1 MKRLLALLLALL
13 FIVPA
18 AALGEENAY
27 YSYAS
32 DFSTDT
38 DGWYARSAGEASI
51 AVQGNALTITGR
63 NATWNSPGRDFNL
76 LPGKKYQIS
85 VQVMQSAEANVEFM
99 ISAAHSKNGLESYEN
114 LGKAKVPKG
123 CWTTITATYTP
134 AEFDNYILYV
144 ETVGSGTIDF
154 SIRNFKIELD
164 ELFFNMSLPSLAE
177 LYAPYFDLGAAIN
190 QAQVL
195 DTSRMAF
202 CDHQFNILTHE
213 NELKPDSVLDVNTS
227 RNLAKE
233 DDTAVAV
240 HFNAAKPMLDF
251 CQENGLKV
259 HGHVLVWHSQTPDVF
274 FREGYKSNGDYV
286 SREVMLARMENYIRQ
301 VFEYTEANYPGL
313 IVSWDVVNEA
323 VSDNSSSL
331 RESNWT
337 KVVGQDFVNRAFE
350 FARKYAPEGV
360 KLYYNDYSTPYEP
373 KLTGI
378 CKLLDSLIAEGNID
392 GYGFQCHYSTT
403 TPTPT
408 QVRNAMQKIAAKGLL
423 LRVSELDVGISN
435 TSDVNLTLQAARF
448 ADLFQ
453 IFVDFADQMEA
464 VQVWGLTDDRS
475 WRADEYPLLFNDR
488 CMPKP
493 AFYSVVELVEKAQ

>member
-1 MKRLLALLLALL
+1 MKRFLALLLTLL
-13 FIVPA
+13 LVMPA
-18 AALGEENAY
+18 IALGEANDY
-27 YSYAS
+27 GNYTS
-32 DFSTDT
+32 DFTAGT
-38 DGWYARSAGEASI
+38 DGWYARSAGEA
-51 AVQGNALTITGR
+51 AVSVSGNALTITGR

-76 LPGKKYQIS
+76 LPGKKYKIS
-85 VQVMQSAEANVEFM
+85 VQVLQSSEANVEFM

-114 LGKAKVPKG
+114 LGKAKAPKG
-123 CWTTITATYTP
+123 CWITVNATYTP

-144 ETVGSGTIDF
+144 ETVGHGTVDF
-154 SIRNFKIELD
+154 SIRNFKVELD
-164 ELFFNMSLPSLAE
+164 ELYFNMSLPSLAE
-177 LYAPYFDLGAAIN
+177 VYAPYFDLGAAIN
-190 QAQVL
+190 QAQAL
-195 DTSRMAF
+195 DANRMTF
-202 CDHQFNILTHE
+202 CEHQFNILTHE
-213 NELKPDSVLDVNTS
+213 NELKPDSVLDISAS

-240 HFNAAKPMLDF
+240 HFDAAKPMLDF
-251 CQENGLKV
+251 CQANGIKV

-274 FREGYKSNGDYV
+274 FREGYKSSGNYV
-286 SREVMLARMENYIRQ
+286 TREVMLARMENYIRQ

-323 VSDNSSSL
+323 VADGSTQL

-350 FARKYAPEGV
+350 IARKYAPEGV

-378 CKLLDSLIAEGNID
+378 CNLLDSLIADGNID

-435 TSDVNLTLQAARF
+435 TSDVNLTAQANRYV
-448 ADLFQ
+448 DLFK
-453 IFVDFADQMEA
+453 IFMDYADQMEA

-475 WRADEYPLLFNDR
+475 WRGDEFPLLFDDR

-493 AFYSVVELVEKAQ
+493 AFYSVVELINGTK